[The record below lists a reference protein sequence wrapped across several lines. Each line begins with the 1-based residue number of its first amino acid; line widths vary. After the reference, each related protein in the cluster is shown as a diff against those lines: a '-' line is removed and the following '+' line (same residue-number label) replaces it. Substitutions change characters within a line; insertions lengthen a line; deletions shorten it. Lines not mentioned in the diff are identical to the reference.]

1 MRLYLVVNKDTGEL
15 ESFCEVCGIKGMG
28 NNDDPAIIQVD
39 ENHTAIEVTQ
49 EELDAM
55 SASLREGEE
64 PHIIEYGVKLDPERM
79 KRTLAEREKVKDL
92 SRPIEVDG
100 IGGKEIIGYEDKP
113 ENVLVEREKKESKKD
128 DTEPE
133 TPRKAER

>member
-28 NNDDPAIIQVD
+28 NNDDPAIIPVD

-55 SASLREGEE
+55 SASLREGKE
-64 PHIIEYGVKLDPERM
+64 PHIIEYGAKLDPAKMKPTLDERQ
-79 KRTLAEREKVKDL
+79 KIDV
-92 SRPIEVDG
+92 PIEAEGV
-100 IGGKEIIGYEDKP
+100 GGKEIIGYDRKP
-113 ENVLVEREKKESKKD
+113 VNLITERKKEITDIK
-128 DTEPE
+128 
-133 TPRKAER
+133 RK